1 MKSTDI
7 KNKTHVTKDL
17 KQKSIVVS
25 RQFDAPVE
33 QVWRAYTNQELLD
46 KWWGP
51 APWRAETKKLNF
63 TPGGYWLYAMVGPE
77 NERQWGRMN
86 YFTIEEYESF
96 EFEDAFCDENGKV
109 NNELPVSRG
118 EITFSKSGNG
128 TRVDFKM
135 IYPSESDLEK
145 ITEMG
150 FEEGMSIGLDQLER
164 LLQS

>member
-7 KNKTHVTKDL
+7 KNRTKVTKDF
-17 KQKSIVVS
+17 KEKSIVVS
-25 RQFDAPVE
+25 REFDAPVE
-33 QVWRAYTNQELLD
+33 QVWRAYTKRELLD

-51 APWRAETKKLNF
+51 SPWRAETKTINF

-77 NERQWGRMN
+77 NEKHWGRMN
-86 YFTIEEYESF
+86 YFNIEQYESF
-96 EFEDAFCDENGKV
+96 EFEDAFCDENGRV
-109 NNELPVSRG
+109 NNDLPVSRG

-145 ITEMG
+145 IIEMG
-150 FEEGMSIGLDQLER
+150 FEEGMTIGLDQLES
-164 LLQS
+164 LLRR